1 MIVVEKPK
9 RIEIFHFGL
18 CALLP
23 VNPPKINAHF
33 FVRMVQNIEVRIAEF
48 LVGEVK
54 FERALGLRVYAESAA
69 HFGVL
74 FLEIANAVARV
85 QVHRDRQIAAF
96 EVLQKSFGVGEQFL
110 FKRIPRPPCALKR
123 FVFGVLGHVVYDV
136 PVHIYRGDG
145 QRHVLLL
152 EFVHKFEIFFVG
164 VGVIARPPVAQN
176 VLWQKRSES
185 RK

>member
-9 RIEIFHFGL
+9 RVEILHL
-18 CALLP
+18 RLRALLP
-23 VNPPKINAHF
+23 VYPPKINAHF
-33 FVRMVQNIEVRIAEF
+33 LIRVVQNIEIRIAEF
-48 LVGEVK
+48 LVGEVE
-54 FERALGLRVYAESAA
+54 FERALGLRVYAERAA

-85 QVHRDRQIAAF
+85 QVHRDRKIAAF

-110 FKRIPRPPCALKR
+110 FKRISRPPCALKG
-123 FVFGVLGHVVYDV
+123 FVFGILWHVVDDV
-136 PVHIYRGDG
+136 PVHIYRCDG
-145 QRHVLLL
+145 QRYVLLL
-152 EFVHKFEIFFVG
+152 EFVHKFEILFIC

-176 VLWQKRSES
+176 VLGQKRRKS